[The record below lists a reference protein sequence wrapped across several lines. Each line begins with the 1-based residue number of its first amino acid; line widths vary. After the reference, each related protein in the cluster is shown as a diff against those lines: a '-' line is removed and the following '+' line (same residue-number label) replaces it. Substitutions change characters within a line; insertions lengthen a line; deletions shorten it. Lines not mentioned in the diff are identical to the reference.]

1 MPRAALARGVFDVGL
16 AVDARGILGRW
27 RHAARGSLSRTAHFR
42 EGQIVISFETEF
54 VEQAQDFAFVFVSGP
69 GTGKTHWAEVL
80 G

>member
-1 MPRAALARGVFDVGL
+1 LPL
-16 AVDARGILGRW
+16 
-27 RHAARGSLSRTAHFR
+27 AARGSLSRKAHFR

-69 GTGKTHWAEVL
+69 GTGKTHWLRCWVDRQHQ